1 MTYCT
6 PADVGVSDNWQ
17 DHLNRDSAEPGTD
30 YKTAYGT
37 DLRAPYGGT
46 VIGVD
51 HSPLGP
57 EGRRLTFLLDNGEV
71 IDWIHLAA
79 IFVTLG
85 GRVEWGMTGI
95 ALSGASGWGRDWWY
109 GAHLHVTRRIRR
121 GLTYRQTANFEDLA
135 VAPRPASAP
144 TPASIPE
151 AEPASI
157 PSEEDDMTE
166 ILSSPLGQ
174 SVHMG
179 GLIVSFGSP
188 DDVRAFQVEA
198 GQPMRVIGMSAA
210 THADLIAKSNRRD
223 VQRSNL
229 PVIVREI
236 GGLDIWQMADGRIS
250 KLGDVKTVQ
259 SLIDN
264 GALSV
269 TWPRGEIDNLIA
281 QQSA

>member
-1 MTYCT
+1 MGYIA
-6 PADVGVSDNWQ
+6 PADVGISDDRQ
-17 DHLNRDSAEPGTD
+17 DHLDRGSKEPGTD

-37 DLRAPYGGT
+37 DLRAPYGGI

-51 HSPLGP
+51 HSNDGA

-71 IDWIHLAA
+71 IDWIHLSR
-79 IFVTLG
+79 IFASVGDRIERGQLG
-85 GRVEWGMTGI
+85 V
-95 ALSGASGWGRDWWY
+95 ALSGASGFGRDWWY
-109 GAHLHVTRRIRR
+109 APHLHVTRRVRR
-121 GLTYRQTANFEDLA
+121 GLPYSQTADFEHLVDHN
-135 VAPRPASAP
+135 P
-144 TPASIPE
+144 
-151 AEPASI
+151 EPATI
-157 PSEEDDMTE
+157 TPEPEPAPQPSEEDDMTE

-229 PVIVREI
+229 PVIVREV
-236 GGLDIWQMADGRIS
+236 GGLDIWQMADGRLS
-250 KLGDVKTVQ
+250 KLGDVQTVQ

-264 GALSV
+264 GALTV
-269 TWPRGEIDNLIA
+269 TWPRGEIESLIA